1 MEKDVESYLVR
12 KVRAAGGTALKLV
25 SPGFAGVPD
34 RLILMPGGRALF
46 AETKDR
52 DKRPRKR
59 QRFVHDRLRGLG
71 FQVFTPDTR
80 EAVDKMMEEVAGDG
94 VQAP

>member
-12 KVRAAGGTALKLV
+12 KVRAGGGLALKLV

-46 AETKDR
+46 AETKAR
-52 DKRPRKR
+52 GKLPRQR
-59 QRFVHDRLRGLG
+59 QRFVHALLRGLG
-71 FQVFTPDTR
+71 FRVFVPDTR
-80 EAVDKMMEEVAGDG
+80 AGVDKMMEEVTGDG